1 MSKNKFYAYYL
12 TETNEKGI
20 TSFWSDCEKIIKGK
34 SAKYKGF
41 KTQQEASEWLSN
53 GAKYEYN
60 TDKTSSKAYKKVEFT
75 ELKEGIYFDAGT
87 GRGIG
92 VEVRLTN
99 EKGENLL
106 PLIAPK
112 EYINEFGNYLAP
124 KGSTNNY
131 GELFG
136 CYTAL
141 KLALSEGVKEIFGDS
156 KLILDY
162 WSKGHAKINELP
174 PATVK
179 LIGEVSKLRAE
190 YERSGG
196 KLTHV
201 SGDINPAD
209 LGFHR

>member
-106 PLIAPK
+106 HLIAPK

-174 PATVK
+174 SATVK